1 MNFYTHVTQ
10 WGNRILVRG
19 IKDGQRF
26 NKRIPYKPTLYVPT
40 DKPSKFK
47 TLEGNPVAPIKFEDM
62 KAAKEFL
69 SHYENQLNLVFGI
82 NQYTYSY
89 IAEKYKGQIQFDR
102 SLMHVYTIDIEV
114 QCENG
119 FPNQDLAVE
128 EMLSITVKR

>member
-1 MNFYTHVTQ
+1 MNFYTHVLQ

-19 IKDGQRF
+19 VKDGQRF

-47 TLEGNPVAPIKFEDM
+47 TLEGNPVAPIKFEDI

-82 NQYTYSY
+82 NQYMSLLNIDLTFTHDTYKKY
-89 IAEKYKGQIQFDR
+89 LNDIAERMFD
-102 SLMHVYTIDIEV
+102 
-114 QCENG
+114 
-119 FPNQDLAVE
+119 
-128 EMLSITVKR
+128 

>member
-47 TLEGNPVAPIKFEDM
+47 TLEGNPVAPIKFPDM

-69 SHYENQLNLVFGI
+69 SHYETIQMYPEFG
-82 NQYTYSY
+82 Y
-89 IAEKYKGQIQFDR
+89 IQGLLCKILLKVLQ
-102 SLMHVYTIDIEV
+102 
-114 QCENG
+114 
-119 FPNQDLAVE
+119 
-128 EMLSITVKR
+128 